1 MQGSQAQTIYKSSK
15 YLWKGNQFTEGQ
27 FKAYASSATDLHS
40 NYESEWNTSAPNYMP
55 KIDPGIDRKHWT
67 LKRDI
72 THLPHYTSTFT
83 IDNYKSEE

>member
-1 MQGSQAQTIYKSSK
+1 
-15 YLWKGNQFTEGQ
+15 
-27 FKAYASSATDLHS
+27 
-40 NYESEWNTSAPNYMP
+40 MP